1 MGEGADV
8 ELEDTVL
15 SSVASLY
22 RAMFASAQGAAA
34 LSADTS
40 PSCAEEA
47 SPIAKHLVLHGSHTI
62 LFLNRSSI
70 FQEEMAEPRADA
82 ALVPHPCRT
91 GPAQTPPLTQLLND
105 GLRTRKL
112 SERGAIPPPLQ
123 FEVAGCFPSLRRE
136 NCSAEDTLVLI
147 FQRHTFLQG
156 LYYNK
161 LLS

>member
-1 MGEGADV
+1 M

-105 GLRTRKL
+105 GLGL
-112 SERGAIPPPLQ
+112 CLELENSVNEERFLPL
-123 FEVAGCFPSLRRE
+123 FSLR
-136 NCSAEDTLVLI
+136 SLVV
-147 FQRHTFLQG
+147 
-156 LYYNK
+156 
-161 LLS
+161 SPV